1 MTCGLNCRISAT
13 SGAAASSI
21 GTSAK
26 QPSGS
31 GGSGSPSGRPESTK
45 PRNSCSTPRISRARS
60 ISSARICGS
69 RSHTSGR
76 SMAGFSTEPRSP
88 PVHVAT
94 RTRAPSATYFAI
106 VAAPLLDSS
115 SGCAWTAS
123 SRNWS
128 GSVTRPLSPAA
139 RPAWQTPRGTLPGR
153 GDRRRGTACRSATV
167 PDLRAVRFAGPR
179 IRARPASPVLAWP
192 DRPMAGPQS
201 GTGPPS
207 SQEYPHV
214 STPTDEQS
222 QGVWLTQEA
231 HDRLKAELDELVAGR
246 PAMSAE
252 INARREEG
260 DLRENGGYHAAKD
273 EQGKQEARIRQLT
286 DLLRKA
292 TVGEPPKKVSAA
304 ATGTVITVRFA
315 GDDETEKFLLGSRE
329 IAGSTGLTVYSPES
343 ALGAAIMGAKPG
355 ATVTYQAPNG
365 RDISV
370 EVVGIE
376 PFVP

>member
-1 MTCGLNCRISAT
+1 MTCGLNRRISST
-13 SGAAASSI
+13 SGAAASSV

-45 PRNSCSTPRISRARS
+45 PRNTCSIPRISRARA
-60 ISSARICGS
+60 ISSRRISGRFS
-69 RSHTSGR
+69 QTSGR
-76 SMAGFSTEPRSP
+76 SSAGLSTEPRSP
-88 PVHVAT
+88 PVQVAT
-94 RTRAPSATYFAI
+94 MTRTPSATYLAI

-115 SGCAWTAS
+115 SGWACTAS
-123 SRNWS
+123 RRNGS
-128 GSVTRPLSPAA
+128 ASVTGPSSTDGAGCR
-139 RPAWQTPRGTLPGR
+139 
-153 GDRRRGTACRSATV
+153 RRRGPGPGVRGARHPAIRYRSASRRLGAGGTPTPADGVTLAVLNAAV
-167 PDLRAVRFAGPR
+167 PRAGGGHRHFR
-179 IRARPASPVLAWP
+179 S
-192 DRPMAGPQS
+192 
-201 GTGPPS
+201 TT
-207 SQEYPHV
+207 V
-214 STPTDEQS
+214 STPTDEQN

-231 HDRLKAELDELVAGR
+231 HDRLKAELDQLVAGR
-246 PAMSAE
+246 PAIAAE

-260 DLRENGGYHAAKD
+260 DLKENGGYHAAKD

-292 TVGEPPKKVSAA
+292 TVGEAPTEVTNA

-315 GDDETEKFLLGSRE
+315 GDDEMEKFLLGSRE

-343 ALGAAIMGAKPG
+343 ALGAAIMGAEPG

>member
-1 MTCGLNCRISAT
+1 MTCGLNRRIRAT

-31 GGSGSPSGRPESTK
+31 GGSGSPSGGPEAAN
-45 PRNSCSTPRISRARS
+45 PGNAGRTPRISRARS
-60 ISSARICGS
+60 ISWTRICGS
-69 RSHTSGR
+69 RSQTSGR
-76 SMAGFSTEPRSP
+76 SIAGFSTEPRSP
-88 PVHVAT
+88 PVQVAT
-94 RTRAPSATYFAI
+94 SPRAPSATYFAI

-139 RPAWQTPRGTLPGR
+139 RRPWGPPRNNPLAGRTGASGRSPA
-153 GDRRRGTACRSATV
+153 ATG
-167 PDLRAVRFAGPR
+167 PDLRAVRSTARR

-192 DRPMAGPQS
+192 DRPTAGPRS

-207 SQEYPHV
+207 SQESRHV
-214 STPTDEQS
+214 SSPTDEQS

-231 HDRLKAELDELVAGR
+231 HDRLKAELDQLVAGR
-246 PAMSAE
+246 PAMAAE

-260 DLRENGGYHAAKD
+260 DLKENGGYHAAKD
-273 EQGKQEARIRQLT
+273 EQGKQEARIRQLP

-292 TVGEPPKKVSAA
+292 TVGQAPTEVTNA

-315 GDDETEKFLLGSRE
+315 GDDDTEKFLLGSRE

-343 ALGAAIMGAKPG
+343 ALGSAILGKAPG
-355 ATVTYQAPNG
+355 SSVTYQAPNG
-365 RDISV
+365 RDITV
-370 EVVGIE
+370 RVGAGE